1 MESAAA
7 CTGSRAL
14 TAPRIRRAWFPRALH
29 DVFGRCTA
37 RYGLK
42 SSNKLQSKSIQ
53 AQKPGESVSALRGL
67 SRVHRPSPLGRG
79 NGTGKRR
86 RGLISATVIAN
97 PHHRTR
103 ARPSERKHS
112 TCIAS
117 LIPAIPQ
124 IRAMAR
130 RWTSC
135 ALACVAVS
143 AFAPPSTRIALR
155 HTTRRATPELD
166 APPDIRWLAKLNP
179 QQPDREPSGANGTM
193 VLPLFPLGRRGLH
206 AWFYA
211 SPEHLRAEVPE
222 DVF

>member
-14 TAPRIRRAWFPRALH
+14 RLRDPTRMVSL
-29 DVFGRCTA
+29 VRCTMSLDA
-37 RYGLK
+37 APHGFWPK
-42 SSNKLQSKSIQ
+42 IQHNIAIKVNKPKTRRIGFLLCEASLSG
-53 AQKPGESVSALRGL
+53 AHVSARARKRYRKSAAPGPHL
-67 SRVHRPSPLGRG
+67 SS
-79 NGTGKRR
+79 
-86 RGLISATVIAN
+86 VIAN

-143 AFAPPSTRIALR
+143 AFAPRTALR
-155 HTTRRATPELD
+155 PKTTIPVSYTHL
-166 APPDIRWLAKLNP
+166 
-179 QQPDREPSGANGTM
+179 T
-193 VLPLFPLGRRGLH
+193 LPTILL
-206 AWFYA
+206 
-211 SPEHLRAEVPE
+211 V
-222 DVF
+222 